1 MSRPAKII
9 IDLSAIQANCRL
21 AQTLA
26 PYSKTVAVIKADA
39 YGHGAVEVAKAL
51 ESQVEMF
58 TVSCL
63 EEALILRENG
73 LSKPILLLEGCFEQ
87 TELKVALNNQCEIV
101 VHSSLQL
108 EQLLNTPLETSINVW
123 LKVDTG
129 MHRLGITPQEVESVY
144 AKLNASANVKNII
157 LMNSGVIIIFSN
169 NEKEINDLDKENL
182 LSINTNK
189 VCFVNNASTDNT
201 LNLLNNIKFTSD
213 NNISILDIKHDKGV
227 KSALK
232 SGARLLLSESEFD
245 FIVYLQSNM
254 LEYLEVLKGCLINFE
269 EKKQDYNSLPTRSKR
284 NVLNNVFSIDEL
296 LKNDFTN

>member
-1 MSRPAKII
+1 
-9 IDLSAIQANCRL
+9 
-21 AQTLA
+21 
-26 PYSKTVAVIKADA
+26 
-39 YGHGAVEVAKAL
+39 
-51 ESQVEMF
+51 
-58 TVSCL
+58 
-63 EEALILRENG
+63 
-73 LSKPILLLEGCFEQ
+73 
-87 TELKVALNNQCEIV
+87 
-101 VHSSLQL
+101 
-108 EQLLNTPLETSINVW
+108 
-123 LKVDTG
+123 
-129 MHRLGITPQEVESVY
+129 
-144 AKLNASANVKNII
+144 
-157 LMNSGVIIIFSN
+157 MNSGVIIIFSN

-201 LNLLNNIKFTSD
+201 LNLLNNIKFASD

-254 LEYLEVLKGCLINFE
+254 LKYLEVLKGCLINFE

>member
-1 MSRPAKII
+1 
-9 IDLSAIQANCRL
+9 
-21 AQTLA
+21 
-26 PYSKTVAVIKADA
+26 
-39 YGHGAVEVAKAL
+39 
-51 ESQVEMF
+51 
-58 TVSCL
+58 
-63 EEALILRENG
+63 
-73 LSKPILLLEGCFEQ
+73 
-87 TELKVALNNQCEIV
+87 
-101 VHSSLQL
+101 
-108 EQLLNTPLETSINVW
+108 
-123 LKVDTG
+123 
-129 MHRLGITPQEVESVY
+129 
-144 AKLNASANVKNII
+144 
-157 LMNSGVIIIFSN
+157 MNSGVIIIFSN

-201 LNLLNNIKFTSD
+201 LNLLNNIKFASD

>member
-1 MSRPAKII
+1 
-9 IDLSAIQANCRL
+9 
-21 AQTLA
+21 
-26 PYSKTVAVIKADA
+26 
-39 YGHGAVEVAKAL
+39 
-51 ESQVEMF
+51 
-58 TVSCL
+58 
-63 EEALILRENG
+63 
-73 LSKPILLLEGCFEQ
+73 
-87 TELKVALNNQCEIV
+87 
-101 VHSSLQL
+101 
-108 EQLLNTPLETSINVW
+108 
-123 LKVDTG
+123 
-129 MHRLGITPQEVESVY
+129 
-144 AKLNASANVKNII
+144 
-157 LMNSGVIIIFSN
+157 MNSGVIIIFSN

-201 LNLLNNIKFTSD
+201 LNLLNNIKFASD

-254 LEYLEVLKGCLINFE
+254 LEYLEVLKGFLINFE

>member
-1 MSRPAKII
+1 
-9 IDLSAIQANCRL
+9 
-21 AQTLA
+21 
-26 PYSKTVAVIKADA
+26 
-39 YGHGAVEVAKAL
+39 
-51 ESQVEMF
+51 
-58 TVSCL
+58 
-63 EEALILRENG
+63 
-73 LSKPILLLEGCFEQ
+73 
-87 TELKVALNNQCEIV
+87 
-101 VHSSLQL
+101 
-108 EQLLNTPLETSINVW
+108 
-123 LKVDTG
+123 
-129 MHRLGITPQEVESVY
+129 
-144 AKLNASANVKNII
+144 
-157 LMNSGVIIIFSN
+157 MNSGVIIIFSN

-254 LEYLEVLKGCLINFE
+254 LKYLEVLKGCLINFE